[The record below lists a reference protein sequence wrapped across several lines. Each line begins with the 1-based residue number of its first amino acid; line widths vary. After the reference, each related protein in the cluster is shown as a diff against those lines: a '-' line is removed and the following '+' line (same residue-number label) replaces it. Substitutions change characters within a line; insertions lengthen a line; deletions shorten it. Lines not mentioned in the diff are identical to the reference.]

1 MRRRT
6 GCSAA
11 KNSRCAALI
20 EAAPDQPPVALLL
33 TDLVDS
39 SALAATLGDEAM
51 AAIWAAHDRIA
62 RDLLRLWRG
71 QEIDK
76 TDGFLLLFA
85 AAADALGYALAYHR
99 ALAQLAVPMQ
109 ARVGLHVGQVTLRET
124 PAEDVALGA
133 KPFEADGVSK
143 PIAARVMSTALG
155 GQTLVTR
162 AALDA
167 LGRVPQRVLAHG
179 HWRVKGIPV
188 PLELFEIGDDGA
200 PFTPPPDSAKVFRV
214 VQQGDIWLPV
224 RELRHSLPAE
234 RDAFVGRR
242 GSLQELARRF
252 DSGSRLVSLLGIGGG
267 GKTRLATRFGWSWLG
282 EFPGGVWFCDLS
294 PARALEGLV
303 SAVAQGLQLP
313 LGQEDPVVHIGQAI
327 AGRGPCLVILDNFE
341 HLARHA
347 ESTLGRWLERAAEA
361 CFLVTTREVLGIAG
375 EETLALAPL
384 AAGDAEALF
393 ERRAAAAKRDFAPG
407 AEDKEA
413 IATLVKLLD
422 GLPLAIELAAARV
435 RTLAP
440 RALLA
445 RMSERFKLLASS
457 GGRHDR
463 QATLRAA
470 FDWSWDLLPTAEK
483 MALAQLSVFEG
494 GFTLESAEAVIDL
507 STLSD
512 PPWTLDVVNAL
523 VDKSFVRPLSAERF
537 DLLVSVQAYAAEHLQ
552 TEGRYPGSGPA
563 ALAAAQA
570 RHAEWFAALGPQ
582 RATENR
588 CADLDNLVAA
598 CRRSVAT
605 GDPVLAA
612 GALDGAW
619 GALNLLGPLRAGVE
633 LATTVCQMPQLAG
646 ANAAHAHAV
655 LGWALEVT
663 SQRSP
668 AALHLEQAIALA
680 QAAGDLACEAVA
692 SARLGNLHLRSGDVA
707 RARERHGHALT
718 LARRAGD
725 EAVECS
731 ALNALGTLEFDQGHM
746 EQALVHYEAA
756 LEIARRIG
764 HRRMLGILAGNVGN
778 LHAQQGR
785 MDLAL
790 RGCEEGL
797 ALARLTG
804 DHAREANMLSNL
816 GALQHLVGRH
826 EESFGTSQNALR
838 MLRELGNRRSECA
851 VLGNLGQTRAALGD
865 TGGALTHYQ
874 DAIALARQ
882 IGIRRLEGHLLGHLG
897 VAQAQLGDLASAG
910 AALDEGERV
919 LEATADSLMLA
930 LLACHR
936 AEYAWRAGDPAGAR
950 AALDRARALA
960 PQEARAEQSEL
971 GQALARGEALL
982 RSGAA

>member
-1 MRRRT
+1 M
-6 GCSAA
+6 
-11 KNSRCAALI
+11 
-20 EAAPDQPPVALLL
+20 ALLL

-39 SALAATLGDEAM
+39 SALAAELGDATM
-51 AAIWAAHDRIA
+51 AGIWAAHDRVA
-62 RDLLRLWRG
+62 RDLLRQWHG
-71 QEIDK
+71 HEIDK

-85 AAADALGYALAYHR
+85 DAADALGYALAYHR
-99 ALAQLAVPMQ
+99 TLSQLAVPLK
-109 ARVGLHVGQVTLRET
+109 ARAGLHVGQVTIRET

-133 KPFEADGVSK
+133 KPFEVDGVSK

-167 LGRVPQRVLAHG
+167 LGKLPQRVLAHG
-179 HWRVKGIPV
+179 HWRVKGIPA
-188 PLELFEIGDDGA
+188 PLELFEIGDEGA
-200 PFTPPPDSAKVFRV
+200 PFMPPPDSAKVFRV

-242 GSLQELARRF
+242 SQLQDLARRF
-252 DSGSRLVSLLGIGGG
+252 DGGARLVSVLGIGGG

-282 EFPGGVWFCDLS
+282 EFPGGVWFCDLA

-313 LGQEDPVVHIGQAI
+313 LGSDDPVQHIGQAI

-341 HLARHA
+341 QLARHA
-347 ESTLGRWLERAAEA
+347 ETTLGRWLERAAEA

-375 EETLALAPL
+375 EETLALAPMG
-384 AAGDAEALF
+384 AADAAALF
-393 ERRAAAAKRDFAPG
+393 ERRAAAAKRNFAPG
-407 AEDKEA
+407 PDDEQA

-435 RTLAP
+435 RTLTP

-457 GGRHDR
+457 GGRQDR

-470 FDWSWDLLPTAEK
+470 FDWSWDLLPSAEK

-507 STLSD
+507 SELAD

-523 VDKSFVRPLSAERF
+523 VDKSFVRPLGEDRF

-552 TEGRYPGSGPA
+552 TVGRFAGSGPA
-563 ALAAAQA
+563 ALAAAQL
-570 RHAEWFAALGPQ
+570 RHAEWFAGLGPQ

-598 CRRSVAT
+598 CRRSVAA
-605 GDPVLAA
+605 GDPARAA

-619 GALNLLGPLRAGVE
+619 GALNLLGPLRAGIE
-633 LATTVCQMPQLAG
+633 LATTVCEMPALAG
-646 ANAAHAHAV
+646 AQAAHAHAV
-655 LGWALEVT
+655 LGWALEA
-663 SQRSP
+663 SGERGP
-668 AALHLEQAIALA
+668 AAVHLEQAVALA
-680 QAAGDLACEAVA
+680 QAAGDAACEAAA
-692 SARLGNLHLRSGDVA
+692 STRLGGLYLRSGDVA

-718 LARRAGD
+718 MSRRAGD
-725 EAVECS
+725 AAVECS
-731 ALNALGTLEFDQGHM
+731 ALNALGTLEFDQGRL
-746 EQALVHYEAA
+746 EQASVHYEAA

-764 HRRMLGILAGNVGN
+764 HRRMLGILVGNVGN
-778 LHAQQGR
+778 LRAQQGR
-785 MDLAL
+785 MDEAL

-797 ALARLTG
+797 ALARLTS
-804 DHAREANMLSNL
+804 DRTREAVTLSNL

-826 EESFGTSQNALR
+826 EESVGTGLEALR
-838 MLRELGNRRSECA
+838 MARELGNRRSECA
-851 VLGNLGQTRAALGD
+851 ILGNLGQAHAALGD
-865 TGGALTHYQ
+865 TTGALRYYQ
-874 DAIALARQ
+874 DAIAIAHQ
-882 IGIRRLEGHLLGHLG
+882 IGNRRLEGHFLGLLA
-897 VAQAQLGDLASAG
+897 VARAQLGDLDG
-910 AALDEGERV
+910 AREALDDGE
-919 LEATADSLMLA
+919 LILQATADSIMLA
-930 LLACHR
+930 LLACNR
-936 AEYAWRAGDPAGAR
+936 AEYAWRTGDVDGAR
-950 AALDRARALA
+950 STLERARTLA
-960 PQEARAEQSEL
+960 PQEAGAPQSEL
-971 GQALARGEALL
+971 GQALVRVETLL
-982 RSGAA
+982 RSGAV